1 MIMVAVYKETG
12 KRVYLNG
19 PYYINGKEFWQ
30 IYGCSEK
37 LGRECFDGLP
47 VIPRKDFLI
56 ELKSLLEKYNAS
68 MDVYYEETC
77 VLGCP
82 FNVSFYVN
90 DFEIFQING
99 NGFDSHSINIES
111 L

>member
-1 MIMVAVYKETG
+1 MVAVYKATG

-37 LGRECFDGLP
+37 LGRECFEGLP
-47 VIPRKDFLI
+47 VIPRKDFLV
-56 ELKSLLEKYNAS
+56 EFKSLLEKYNAS
-68 MDVYYEETC
+68 IDVDCNETC
-77 VLGCP
+77 VSGSPHSISIYANGC
-82 FNVSFYVN
+82 
-90 DFEIFQING
+90 EIFQIEG
-99 NGFDSHSINIES
+99 CELDAHSINIET

>member
-1 MIMVAVYKETG
+1 MVAVYKATG

-19 PYYINGKEFWQ
+19 PYYINGKECWE

-68 MDVYYEETC
+68 IDVNYDETC
-77 VLGCP
+77 VLGNPYDC
-82 FNVSFYVN
+82 SIYVN
-90 DFEIFQING
+90 DFEIFKTEG
-99 NGFDSHSINIES
+99 SGLDSHSINIES

>member
-1 MIMVAVYKETG
+1 MIMVAVYKATG

-30 IYGCSEK
+30 IYGCSKK

-47 VIPRKDFLI
+47 VIPRTDFLL
-56 ELKSLLEKYNAS
+56 ELKSLLEKYNALFS
-68 MDVYYEETC
+68 VDYNETC
-77 VLGCP
+77 VSGSP
-82 FNVSFYVN
+82 HSISIYANG
-90 DFEIFQING
+90 FEIFQIEG
-99 NGFDSHSINIES
+99 CGLDAHSINIET